1 MVVSVSTILQ
11 INISRGG
18 LPKRSIT
25 EADVTT
31 LGITGDVQ
39 AHPQFH
45 GGPSKALLIITSE
58 GIDELIAQ
66 GYSLYYGAMGE
77 NLTTRGLDRRTLRT
91 GQRYRAGS
99 VIFELTTMRIPC
111 DALDPYGPGIRKAVY
126 DAQVKAGDP
135 SSPRWALS
143 GFYASVLVPG
153 SIRPGDAIQFLE
165 ALA

>member
-1 MVVSVSTILQ
+1 VSTILQ

-18 LPKRSIT
+18 ILKRSIPA
-25 EADVTT
+25 ADVTT

-39 AHPQFH
+39 IHTQFH
-45 GGPSKALLIITSE
+45 GGPTRALLLITSE

-66 GYSLYYGAMGE
+66 GFSLFYGAMGE
-77 NLTTRGLDRRTLRT
+77 NLTTRGLDRRALRT
-91 GQRYRAGS
+91 GQRYRAGD
-99 VIFELTTMRIPC
+99 VIFELTAMRVPC
-111 DALDPYGPGIRKAVY
+111 SALDPYGRGIQKAVY
-126 DAQVKAGDP
+126 DEQVKAGDP

-153 SIRPGDAIQFLE
+153 SLRPGDAIHFLE

>member
-1 MVVSVSTILQ
+1 MSVPTILQ

-18 LPKRSIT
+18 LPKRSIS

-45 GGPSKALLIITSE
+45 GGLSKALLIITSE

-66 GYSLYYGAMGE
+66 GYPLFYGAMGE
-77 NLTTRGLDRRTLRT
+77 NLTTRGLNRRALRT
-91 GQRYRAGS
+91 GQRYRAGG
-99 VIFELTTMRIPC
+99 VIFELTSMRVPC
-111 DALDPYGPGIRKAVY
+111 DALTPYGAGIQKALY
-126 DAQVKAGDP
+126 DEQVKAGDP